1 MSANATTMNPPRKCS
16 APGRQLA
23 QAGFTLTEVLIATLV
38 LMVGIVAV
46 AQLVPA
52 SILSNSNNR
61 NDSSATVFAQ
71 RQLNQLTSQ
80 PLTQTTPY
88 VDGAGLPCA
97 AGCNLGDPT
106 QPGVTVG
113 SPVVL
118 DANNRPI
125 INFGATPV
133 TGYSFTYL
141 DVNDPSGTTYDVRWA
156 VITSVNSGGAVSSK
170 RFILGTIKRGG
181 NGIYLPV
188 TLDTMVE
195 R

>member
-1 MSANATTMNPPRKCS
+1 MR
-16 APGRQLA
+16 A
-23 QAGFTLTEVLIATLV
+23 QQKRDTARRASPERGFTLTEVLIATIV

-71 RQLNQLTSQ
+71 RQLNQFTSQ
-80 PLTQTTPY
+80 PLTLTTPY

-106 QPGVTVG
+106 QPGITVG

-133 TGYSFTYL
+133 AGYSFTYL

-156 VITSVNSGGAVSSK
+156 VITSVSSGGAVSSK
-170 RFILGTIKRGG
+170 RFILGAIKRGG